1 MSILAIDYGTKKI
14 GLAMTVNQIITTLP
28 VIHNDDQLIS
38 NLLTIISHNHIEKI
52 YVGVSQGSFAKQT
65 QDFVSKLKS
74 MLKLPIE
81 TVEEAVS
88 TIEADEIFLKNKKKK
103 KDYKNKIDSIAAAV
117 ILRRVINY

>member
-1 MSILAIDYGTKKI
+1 MGTKKI

-65 QDFVSKLKS
+65 QDFVSKLSKQS
-74 MLKLPIE
+74 KKLFLP
-81 TVEEAVS
+81 S
-88 TIEADEIFLKNKKKK
+88 KLMRFFLKIKKRKK
-103 KDYKNKIDSIAAAV
+103 IIKTK
-117 ILRRVINY
+117 